1 MRKNIVQISDFV
13 YNDSMEQQKRGIAVS
28 IVGIILNLLLAGGKI
43 AVGMIFSLV
52 SVVAD
57 GVNNLSDCGS
67 GIVLLVSMRIKSP
80 PIGNTLTG
88 ISARNTWL
96 RCSSAV

>member
-28 IVGIILNLLLAGGKI
+28 IVGIILNLFLAGGKI

-57 GVNNLSDCGS
+57 GVNN
-67 GIVLLVSMRIKSP
+67 
-80 PIGNTLTG
+80 
-88 ISARNTWL
+88 
-96 RCSSAV
+96 

>member
-1 MRKNIVQISDFV
+1 MRKNMVQISNFV

-67 GIVLLVSMRIKSP
+67 GIVLLVSMRIAQKPSDREHP
-80 PIGNTLTG
+80 
-88 ISARNTWL
+88 
-96 RCSSAV
+96 